1 MKITIFGATGGTGRH
16 LVEQALAAGHEVTVV
31 VRDPARLAV
40 AAPAPDQASTVAAD
54 QASTV
59 AADQASTV
67 AADQAS
73 TVAADQA
80 AATAGGAASA
90 RREGAASARREGAA
104 SARRASAASARTAT
118 AASADGVS
126 GAAGS
131 GGRQPGPAGAGLRVV
146 TADVMDPAAI
156 SNAVTGADA
165 VLTAIGPRVSG
176 PSTVSAD
183 SAASIIAAMRR
194 TGVRRLLTVS
204 GSIVDDAGEGPVMSY
219 LVKPLARRTFLKNVS
234 ADMRRG
240 EEVVRASGLDWTIVR
255 PPRLTDKPATGR
267 YRTALDRNLPRG
279 VTVSR
284 ADLAACMLAL
294 IEDADAVHRVVGIAD

>member
-16 LVEQALAAGHEVTVV
+16 LAEQALAAGHDVTVV

-40 AAPAPDQASTVAAD
+40 TAPATDLARAVS
-54 QASTV
+54 
-59 AADQASTV
+59 
-67 AADQAS
+67 
-73 TVAADQA
+73 
-80 AATAGGAASA
+80 AGQ
-90 RREGAASARREGAA
+90 
-104 SARRASAASARTAT
+104 T
-118 AASADGVS
+118 AASTASADS
-126 GAAGS
+126 A
-131 GGRQPGPAGAGLRVV
+131 GPASAGPASAGPASADFGSASRGGQPVAGGPGLRVL

-156 SNAVTGADA
+156 TGAMAGADA

-204 GSIVDDAGEGPVMSY
+204 GSIVDDAGEGPIMSH
-219 LVKPLARRTFLKNVS
+219 LVKPLARRTFLKNVC

-240 EEVVRASGLDWTIVR
+240 EEVVRASGLDWTIMR

-279 VTVSR
+279 LTVSR

-294 IEDADAVHRVVGIAD
+294 IEDTDAVHHIVGIAD